1 MGAEKAPPEPKV
13 CVNTAQLIGGLS
25 KCIHQKW
32 FTRAALFP
40 RLVTKE
46 AEHLAVCS
54 HSGGAAAGDNFA
66 ALLPQRIPPRY
77 YFKSTAP
84 QVLASKAN
92 KFNQQKQA
100 SSSQSWRSCT
110 NAESPAKQRLKM
122 APAHRQ
128 PRRPLCPPVLA
139 APWARRTACFEKLLG
154 DLTEY
159 CLACS

>member
-32 FTRAALFP
+32 FTSAALFP

-66 ALLPQRIPPRY
+66 ALLPQRVPPLL
-77 YFKSTAP
+77 F
-84 QVLASKAN
+84 QVNSSASACL
-92 KFNQQKQA
+92 QA
-100 SSSQSWRSCT
+100 KT
-110 NAESPAKQRLKM
+110 NATSRHKLLLARVGEAAPTQKVRRSKDQRW
-122 APAHRQ
+122 RQ
-128 PRRPLCPPVLA
+128 PIASLGGRYVHLCWRHLEQEAEPALKNGSA
-139 APWARRTACFEKLLG
+139 I
-154 DLTEY
+154 
-159 CLACS
+159 

>member
-13 CVNTAQLIGGLS
+13 CVNSAQLIGGLS

-32 FTRAALFP
+32 FTSAALFP
-40 RLVTKE
+40 GLVTKE

-54 HSGGAAAGDNFA
+54 HSGGAAQVTTLRLFF
-66 ALLPQRIPPRY
+66 RKESRRY

-84 QVLASKAN
+84 QVLASKPN
-92 KFNQQKQA
+92 KCNQQTQA
-100 SSSQSWRSCT
+100 SFSQSWRSCT
-110 NAESPAKQRLKM
+110 NVESPAKQRSKM

-139 APWARRTACFEKLLG
+139 APWARGTACFENRS
-154 DLTEY
+154 
-159 CLACS
+159 AI